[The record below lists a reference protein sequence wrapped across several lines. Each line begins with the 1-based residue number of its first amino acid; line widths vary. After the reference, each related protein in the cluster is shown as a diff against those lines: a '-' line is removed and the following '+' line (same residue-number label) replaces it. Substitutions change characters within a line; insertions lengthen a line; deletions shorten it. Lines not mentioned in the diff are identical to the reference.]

1 MNNEQNTPKVTRV
14 RNLALALNR
23 GPVNMQIIGKACAKR
38 VELWIAQGA
47 VKAEAG
53 YLILA

>member
-1 MNNEQNTPKVTRV
+1 MNNEQNTPKITRV

-38 VELWIAQGA
+38 VELWIARGE
-47 VKAEAG
+47 VKVQNG
-53 YLILA
+53 SLILA